1 MGEVLKVMG
10 AVLIGIVCIC
20 LMPFVLVFVGM
31 MFRFLM
37 SLDVTWLIVAVLAA
51 IVGYLIWG

>member
-20 LMPFVLVFVGM
+20 LMPFVVVFVGM

>member
-10 AVLIGIVCIC
+10 AILVGIVCIC
-20 LMPFVLVFVGM
+20 LMPFVIVFIGL
-31 MFRFLM
+31 MFKFLM
-37 SLDVTWLIVAVLAA
+37 SLDVTWLIVMVLAA

>member
-1 MGEVLKVMG
+1 MGEVLKVVG

-20 LMPFVLVFVGM
+20 LMPFVIVFIGL
-31 MFRFLM
+31 MFKFLM
-37 SLDVTWLIVAVLAA
+37 SLDVTWLIVMVLAA